1 MTGAAL
7 ARTLGVHETTGRKY
21 RREALNGNGRSA

>member
-21 RREALNGNGRSA
+21 RREALNGHGRSA